1 MSSGK
6 KKDFYGKEVTD
17 AIKEA
22 CKRLQVPQEE
32 LEIEVVEV
40 GSMGVFG
47 LIRKK
52 AHIRAMVK
60 VAADE
65 VQVAAPATPEP
76 AAEAVVEEIASEP
89 VPETVAE
96 ESVAEPAAEAVVE
109 KKSTEPIA
117 EVVKEADSGE
127 ESKAEEPNGKQH
139 TPQKVLTE
147 IQAESVETVRQELS
161 ELLRLMGFPSEV
173 TAELDGSTVRCR
185 VNGEHEEA
193 LTGQDGKIIDSM
205 QYILRKLITRKIEE
219 KVRLSIDIGEFR
231 EKRKTELMARA
242 KELAGLV
249 KENGKTQA
257 IPPLNPSERRIVHVA
272 LQDDK
277 EIRSRS
283 VGDGLFKKILI
294 YKPGKGKKSGGSK
307 RSGGRGQRGKG
318 KKTEENGNS

>member
-22 CKRLQVPQEE
+22 CNSLRVPQEE

-60 VAADE
+60 VAAEEMDNE
-65 VQVAAPATPEP
+65 VPVVDTPVVPEP
-76 AAEAVVEEIASEP
+76 VAEVVVEEVSP
-89 VPETVAE
+89 
-96 ESVAEPAAEAVVE
+96 
-109 KKSTEPIA
+109 EPIPEGEK
-117 EVVKEADSGE
+117 EVEQE
-127 ESKAEEPNGKQH
+127 ETSKVEEPKGKQRAAQNA
-139 TPQKVLTE
+139 PIA
-147 IQAESVETVRQELS
+147 IQAESVEIVRQELS
-161 ELLRLMGFPSEV
+161 ELLRLMSFPSEV
-173 TAELDGSTVRCR
+173 TAELDGSTVRCH
-185 VNGEHEEA
+185 VNGDYEEA
-193 LTGQDGKIIDSM
+193 LTGQDGKIIDSL

-219 KVRLSIDIGEFR
+219 KVRVSIDIGEFR
-231 EKRKTELMARA
+231 EKRKEELMARA

-249 KENGKTQA
+249 KEDGKTQA

-294 YKPGKGKKSGGSK
+294 YKPGKGKKPGNSK
-307 RSGGRGQRGKG
+307 RSGGKGQRGRGNKP
-318 KKTEENGNS
+318 EEDVES